1 MMFLRRG
8 LLLAVLGLGALSSV
22 FLGLNER
29 ETKRV
34 DRAISIARSVRFGPA
49 RVRLEQVL
57 KNKELNNDFRW
68 SVTDFNLWGRVMT
81 VKLDADNNQVFIF
94 EVDLKTKQVAASDRL
109 AHELIGRA
117 EAVPQPGSQRN

>member
-1 MMFLRRG
+1 MFVRRG
-8 LLLAVLGLGALSSV
+8 LLLAVLGLGALIAV

-34 DRAISIARSVRFGPA
+34 ERAISIARSARFGPA

-57 KNKELNNDFRW
+57 KNKELNTDFRW
-68 SVTDFNLWGRVMT
+68 SVPDFNLWGRVMT

>member
-57 KNKELNNDFRW
+57 KNKELKNDFRW
-68 SVTDFNLWGRVMT
+68 SVPNSTLWGRVMA
-81 VKLDADNNQVFIF
+81 VKLDADNNQVFLF
-94 EVDLKTKQVAASDRL
+94 EVDLTTKEVAASDRPTR
-109 AHELIGRA
+109 ELIRRA
-117 EAVPQPGSQRN
+117 QAIPRPGSQRN